1 LISGCLLGMRNF
13 NHEVRKFYGQG
24 GHLFFDEL
32 CQLVNRQAVAPFF
45 RPRLR
50 RRGRILDAGSGPGYL
65 ANELG
70 LKDACFLDLTWE
82 QVKLCREEVVSG
94 FFIQADLKHLPF
106 RDGTFDE
113 VICSNVLHYTGLT
126 GLKELL
132 RVTKGGGQMLLAFLE
147 DSSFTR
153 AANLLAVTLG
163 LFPAMMRDAQ
173 FIDLADFARLE
184 IQLRDSATI
193 TYIPPLFQARRE
205 LPRRGLVAFQLEK
218 R

>member
-1 LISGCLLGMRNF
+1 MRNF

-24 GHLFFDEL
+24 GDLFFETL
-32 CQLVNRQAVAPFF
+32 CRLVNRQAIAPFF

-50 RRGRILDAGSGPGYL
+50 RRGRLLDAGSGPGYL
-65 ANELG
+65 AHELG

-82 QVKLCREEVVSG
+82 QVKRCRDEVVSG

-106 RDGTFDE
+106 QDGVFDE
-113 VICSNVLHYTGLT
+113 VICSNVLPYTGLA

-132 RVTKGGGQMLLAFLE
+132 RVTKSGGQMLLAFLE

-153 AANLLAVTLG
+153 GAAQWAVTLG

-173 FIDLADFARLE
+173 FIDLADFAQLD
-184 IQLRDSATI
+184 IQLRDSATVAF
-193 TYIPPLFQARRE
+193 IPPLFQARRE
-205 LPRRGLVAFQLEK
+205 FPRCGLVAFQLEK